1 MRDLAQ
7 IQDEAMKR
15 KSESLGIDFERD
27 DELLSTNESTFR
39 YTMIHEIHGRP
50 AIIKK
55 QEA

>member
-1 MRDLAQ
+1 
-7 IQDEAMKR
+7 MKR